1 MKRNTN
7 IIECSAFSEVGF
19 CHTING
25 KPCEDA
31 CCVVSAENVS
41 AAVLCDG
48 AGNSTA
54 GGIAAKIISELL
66 AESLCR
72 EFDDWYFSDSSTAKR
87 KLAHAVDNCLCDY
100 SKESGIPAKELAC
113 TIVAAAMDRDK
124 RCICFHL
131 GDGMVL
137 QKEEGMVFGIV
148 STPSNG
154 LVPNSTYLTMNCD
167 IARWIQFCRWQE
179 PELSWLFLMTDG
191 AANTIFAGT
200 AVTGHYFKHMQL
212 SKIKCYLDRQNPRDD
227 YSCAL
232 IKHTG
237 NNK

>member
-7 IIECSAFSEVGF
+7 IIECSAFSEAGT
-19 CHTING
+19 CHTKNG

-31 CCVVSAENVS
+31 CCVVFAENVS

-48 AGNSTA
+48 AGSSTA
-54 GGIAAKIISELL
+54 GGIAAKIISKLL
-66 AESLCR
+66 AASLCDQ
-72 EFDDWYFSDSSTAKR
+72 FDDWYYLDGASAKR
-87 KLAHAVDNCLCDY
+87 KIALMVEDCLRNY
-100 SKESGIPAKELAC
+100 SQKTGIPQKELAC

-124 RCICFHL
+124 RCLCFHL

-154 LVPNSTYLTMNCD
+154 LTPNSTYLTMNCD
-167 IARWIQFCRWQE
+167 IARWMHFCRWQD
-179 PELSWLFLMTDG
+179 PEIDWLFLMTDG

-212 SKIKCYLDRQNPRDD
+212 SKIKRYLDKQKPYDD
-227 YSCAL
+227 YSCAI